1 MAITLTTGSTLSVA
15 KSYEANLAFTAA
27 TNANPCELTVS
38 GSTVAVGDYIE
49 VNSGWG
55 LLDKRIV
62 RAGVG
67 TTATKIVLE
76 GIDTSSTAKYPVGA
90 GAASGGVTYVRR
102 IPPSTGWTQIT
113 QVRSISASG
122 GQQQYADVT
131 SIVDVVTRQVPTVR
145 GAVEMTVDVFDDP
158 SLPWYADVMKA
169 DDSRSPVAMLL
180 TFPNG
185 SKTVANAYWSL
196 MRVPTMAQN
205 EALMTQISLS
215 YAAEPVRYAN

>member
-15 KSYEANLAFTAA
+15 KTYAAPLNFTAA
-27 TNANPCELTVS
+27 SNAANCALTVV
-38 GSTVAVGDYIE
+38 GSTIVAGDYVE

-55 LLDKRIV
+55 LLDKRLV
-62 RAGVG
+62 RAGAG
-67 TTATKIVLE
+67 TSATSIVLE
-76 GIDTSSTAKYPVGA
+76 GIDTTDTTKYPAGA
-90 GAASGGVTYVRR
+90 GVGSVRKV
-102 IPPSTGWTQIT
+102 SAWSQIT

-131 SIVDVVTRQVPTVR
+131 SIVDVVTRQIPTVR

-158 SLPWYADVMKA
+158 SLAWYADVIKA
-169 DDSRSPVAMLL
+169 DEARTPYGMILA
-180 TFPNG
+180 FPNG

-215 YAAEPVRYAN
+215 YAAEPVRYAS

>member
-15 KSYEANLAFTAA
+15 KTYAAPLNFTAA
-27 TNANPCELTVS
+27 SNAANCALTVS
-38 GSTVAVGDYIE
+38 GSTIVAGDYVE

-55 LLDKRIV
+55 LLDKRLV
-62 RAGVG
+62 RAGAG
-67 TTATKIVLE
+67 SSATSLILE
-76 GIDTSSTAKYPVGA
+76 GIDTSDTVKYPAGA
-90 GAASGGVTYVRR
+90 GVGTVRKV
-102 IPPSTGWTQIT
+102 STWTQIT
-113 QVRSISASG
+113 QVRTISASG

-131 SIVDVVTRQVPTVR
+131 SIVDVVTRQIPTVR

-158 SLPWYADVMKA
+158 SLAWYADVIKA
-169 DDSRSPVAMLL
+169 DEARAPYGMILA
-180 TFPNG
+180 FPNG

-215 YAAEPVRYAN
+215 YAAEPVRYAS

>member
-15 KSYEANLAFTAA
+15 KTYAASLNFTAA
-27 TNANPCELTVS
+27 SNAANCVLTVS
-38 GSTVAVGDYIE
+38 GSTIVAGDYVE

-55 LLDKRIV
+55 LLDKRLV
-62 RAGVG
+62 RAGAG
-67 TTATKIVLE
+67 TSATSIVLE
-76 GIDTSSTAKYPVGA
+76 GIDTTDTTKYPAGA
-90 GAASGGVTYVRR
+90 GIGSVRKV
-102 IPPSTGWTQIT
+102 STWTQIT

-131 SIVDVVTRQVPTVR
+131 SIVDVVTRQIPTVR

-158 SLPWYADVMKA
+158 SLAWYADVMKA
-169 DDSRSPVAMLL
+169 DDARAPYGMILA
-180 TFPNG
+180 FPNG

-215 YAAEPVRYAN
+215 YAAEPVRYAT

>member
-15 KSYEANLAFTAA
+15 KTYAAPLNFTAA
-27 TNANPCELTVS
+27 TNASPCALAVS
-38 GSTVAVGDYIE
+38 GSTIVAGDYVE
-49 VNSGWG
+49 VSSGWG
-55 LLDKRIV
+55 LLDKRLV
-62 RAGVG
+62 RAGAG
-67 TTATKIVLE
+67 TSATSIVLE
-76 GIDTSSTAKYPVGA
+76 GIDTTDTTKYPAGA
-90 GAASGGVTYVRR
+90 GIGSVRKVTA
-102 IPPSTGWTQIT
+102 WTQIT

-131 SIVDVVTRQVPTVR
+131 SIVDVVTRQIPTVR

-158 SLPWYADVMKA
+158 SLAWYSDVMKA
-169 DDSRSPVAMLL
+169 DDARSPYGMILA
-180 TFPNG
+180 FPNG

>member
-15 KSYEANLAFTAA
+15 KTYAAPLNFTAA
-27 TNANPCELTVS
+27 SNASSCALTVS
-38 GSTVAVGDYIE
+38 GSTIVAGDYVE

-55 LLDKRIV
+55 LLDKRLV
-62 RAGVG
+62 RAGAG
-67 TTATKIVLE
+67 TSATSIVLE
-76 GIDTSSTAKYPVGA
+76 GIDTTYTIKYPAGA
-90 GAASGGVTYVRR
+90 GIGSVRKVTA
-102 IPPSTGWTQIT
+102 WTQIT

-131 SIVDVVTRQVPTVR
+131 SLVDQVTRQIPTVR

-158 SLPWYADVMKA
+158 SLAWYADVIKA
-169 DDSRSPVAMLL
+169 DEARTPYGMLL
-180 TFPNG
+180 AFPNG

-196 MRVPTMAQN
+196 MQVPTMAQN

>member
-1 MAITLTTGSTLSVA
+1 M
-15 KSYEANLAFTAA
+15 
-27 TNANPCELTVS
+27 
-38 GSTVAVGDYIE
+38 
-49 VNSGWG
+49 
-55 LLDKRIV
+55 
-62 RAGVG
+62 
-67 TTATKIVLE
+67 
-76 GIDTSSTAKYPVGA
+76 
-90 GAASGGVTYVRR
+90 
-102 IPPSTGWTQIT
+102 
-113 QVRSISASG
+113 RSISASG

-131 SIVDVVTRQVPTVR
+131 SLVDQVTRQIPTVR

-158 SLPWYADVMKA
+158 SLSWYADVMKA